1 MVLLKSAKVALPLV
15 NLHTMLSS
23 VHVSFKVCPPITTQ

>member
-15 NLHTMLSS
+15 NLHTLLSN
-23 VHVSFKVCPPITTQ
+23 VHVSFKVCPVATQ

>member
-15 NLHTMLSS
+15 NLHTLLSS
-23 VHVSFKVCPPITTQ
+23 VHVSFKVCPAATQ